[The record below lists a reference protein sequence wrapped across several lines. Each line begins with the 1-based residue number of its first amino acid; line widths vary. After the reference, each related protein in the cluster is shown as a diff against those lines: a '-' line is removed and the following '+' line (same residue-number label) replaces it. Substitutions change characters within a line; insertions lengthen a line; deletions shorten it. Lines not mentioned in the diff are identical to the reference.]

1 MVAYMSFMLPCLL
14 VKITYKYRTLYP
26 SASVECPG
34 VCMGDSTITQ
44 YFYFVSGLGLWISH
58 TTDSMFLGTAPEK
71 EESAGGT

>member
-1 MVAYMSFMLPCLL
+1 MVTLPEFYVALP
-14 VKITYKYRTLYP
+14 ISENNIYRTLYP

-58 TTDSMFLGTAPEK
+58 TTDSVFLGAAPEMQ
-71 EESAGGT
+71 ESAGGT